1 MLHNASYCTA
11 LGFTPSN
18 PFYDKA
24 GAVIECSSLNLSR
37 TVSHCQSRFCVFGWT
52 WTVGFWPLLPLL
64 PRFDKAL
71 PLNSH
76 LGFLGCGDGWCL
88 EADWCRCDVR
98 RSWSMAFPRPSGL
111 SLCAAARGCRFG
123 WIARLDRE
131 RRGAGW
137 SCGWPATLSSVVFS
151 ISILYYIYIN
161 MYIYIHLYV
170 IYIYDMIYYCNT
182 QLIYIYHR

>member
-1 MLHNASYCTA
+1 
-11 LGFTPSN
+11 
-18 PFYDKA
+18 
-24 GAVIECSSLNLSR
+24 
-37 TVSHCQSRFCVFGWT
+37 
-52 WTVGFWPLLPLL
+52 
-64 PRFDKAL
+64 
-71 PLNSH
+71 
-76 LGFLGCGDGWCL
+76 
-88 EADWCRCDVR
+88 
-98 RSWSMAFPRPSGL
+98 MAFPRPSGL

-137 SCGWPATLSSVVFS
+137 SCGWLATLSSVVFS

-182 QLIYIYHR
+182 QLIYIYHW